1 MSNDDLLPD
10 AISQHR
16 VIPVIAIESVDAAL
30 PLADA
35 LIAGGLPI
43 IEITFRTA
51 AAAEV
56 LERLTSERPDLIVG
70 AGTVLTV
77 DQVKAAADRGA
88 RFAVAPGLNPWVVEA
103 AGQHQLPMIPGVAT
117 ASNIEMALALG
128 CRLLKFFPSEALGGT
143 KMLRAL
149 AGPYAHTG
157 VKFLPTGG
165 VTADNLENY
174 LSLDV
179 VRAVG
184 GTWLAKQADI
194 AAGRWQEIRDRCRA
208 AMEIVARLEA

>member
-1 MSNDDLLPD
+1 MTDDNLLTD
-10 AISQHR
+10 AISQYR

-35 LIAGGLPI
+35 LIKGGLPI

-51 AAAEV
+51 AAADV
-56 LERLTSERPDLIVG
+56 LELLASERPDLIVG

-77 DQVKAAADRGA
+77 EQVKTAADRGA

-103 AGQHQLPMIPGVAT
+103 AGQYNLPMIPGVAT
-117 ASNIEMALALG
+117 ASNVEMALSMG
-128 CRLLKFFPSEALGGT
+128 CRLLKFFPSEALGGI
-143 KMLRAL
+143 KMLKAL
-149 AGPYAHTG
+149 AGPFAHTG
-157 VKFLPTGG
+157 VQFVPTGG
-165 VTADNLENY
+165 VSADNLESY

-194 AAGRWQEIRDRCRA
+194 AAGRWQDIRDRCRA
-208 AMEIVARLEA
+208 VMEIVARLQS